1 MNPNPKYRTVP
12 EAESGAIS
20 ALRLPL
26 AILVVFIHT
35 PYFDSVSSLIISRNL
50 AAVAVPGFFMI
61 SAYLLFAKDREWN
74 WRIYKGK
81 LKSRLSS
88 LLLPYVFWNIV
99 ALIVRFARQL
109 VREYVFH
116 KQANTKLVV
125 NYDLND
131 WLDAFGLLPA
141 ATDWP
146 RPGMWGL
153 GLPMDFPL
161 WYMRDLMLVVLIS
174 PLLSWIINRGKH
186 WLVPFLIA
194 GFVFPESIWPMNA
207 HLKYLWI
214 FILGGYI
221 GRYQTAFLSVLRKFF
236 PVVLGVWAISFAA
249 AFLWP
254 FLLPVA
260 VLSGICVA
268 VGLASFVRLSRE
280 TLERAGGFAFF
291 LYAVH
296 AVIKFPI
303 SLLYEK
309 LDFSGELAYWSYAVL
324 LIGIAC
330 CAFCILSH
338 CGSVVAM
345 FCFGRRIAHGN
356 VRRDQMCS

>member
-35 PYFDSVSSLIISRNL
+35 PDFDSVSSWIISRNL
-50 AAVAVPGFFMI
+50 GTITVPGFFMI

-99 ALIVRFARQL
+99 ALIVLFARQL
-109 VREYVFH
+109 VIEYVFH
-116 KQANTKLVV
+116 KQVNAKLVV

-131 WLDAFGLLPA
+131 WLNVFGLLPGGNGPQ
-141 ATDWP
+141 D
-146 RPGMWGL
+146 L
-153 GLPMDFPL
+153 PL
-161 WYMRDLMLVVLIS
+161 WYMRDLMLMVLIS

-194 GFVFPESIWPMNA
+194 GLVFPWSIWWPMYTHF
-207 HLKYLWI
+207 HLRYLWF

-236 PVVLGVWAISFAA
+236 PVVLGIWAISFVAA
-249 AFLWP
+249 LFRT

-280 TLERAGGFAFF
+280 TLERTGGFAFF

-296 AVIKFPI
+296 VVIRFPI
-303 SLLYEK
+303 SLIYEK

-338 CGSVVAM
+338 CGSAVAM

>member
-26 AILVVFIHT
+26 AILVVFTHT
-35 PYFDSVSSLIISRNL
+35 PYSYSDSASSWIISRNL
-50 AAVAVPGFFMI
+50 SLIAVPGFFMI

-99 ALIVRFARQL
+99 ALIVLFARQL
-109 VREYVFH
+109 VIEYVFH
-116 KQANTKLVV
+116 KQVNAKLVV

-131 WLDAFGLLPA
+131 WLNVFGLLPGSM
-141 ATDWP
+141 P
-146 RPGMWGL
+146 L
-153 GLPMDFPL
+153 DFPL
-161 WYMRDLMLVVLIS
+161 WYMRDLMLMVLIS

-236 PVVLGVWAISFAA
+236 PVVLGIWAISFVAA
-249 AFLWP
+249 LFRT

-268 VGLASFVRLSRE
+268 VGLASFARLSRE
-280 TLERAGGFAFF
+280 TLERAGEFAFF

-296 AVIKFPI
+296 AVIRFPI
-303 SLLYEK
+303 TLLYEK
-309 LDFSGELAYWSYAVL
+309 FDFSGELAYWSYAAL

-330 CAFCILSH
+330 CAFCILPH
-338 CGSVVAM
+338 CGSAVAM

>member
-35 PYFDSVSSLIISRNL
+35 PDFDSVSSWIISRNL
-50 AAVAVPGFFMI
+50 GTITVPGFFMI

-99 ALIVRFARQL
+99 ALIVHFARQL
-109 VREYVFH
+109 VIEYVFH
-116 KQANTKLVV
+116 KQVNAKLVV

-131 WLDAFGLLPA
+131 WLNAFGLLPGSM
-141 ATDWP
+141 P
-146 RPGMWGL
+146 L
-153 GLPMDFPL
+153 DFPL
-161 WYMRDLMLVVLIS
+161 WYMRDLMLMVLIS

-186 WLVPFLIA
+186 WLVPFVIA
-194 GFVFPESIWPMNA
+194 GFVFPESLWPLNA
-207 HLKYLWI
+207 YLKFLWI

-236 PVVLGVWAISFAA
+236 PVVLGIWAISFVAA
-249 AFLWP
+249 LFRT

-260 VLSGICVA
+260 ILSGICVA

-280 TLERAGGFAFF
+280 TLERTGGFAFF

-296 AVIKFPI
+296 VVIRFPI
-303 SLLYEK
+303 SLIYEK

-338 CGSVVAM
+338 CGSAVAM